1 MTKIQDLAKDI
12 AAELEQHQASITAAK
27 TQLGALQ
34 NAHGDT
40 LAQVDKAKKDLRQI
54 NENIIRARDY
64 AEQVTK
70 EAQAR
75 AGAIANEA
83 DKMNREAEATLA
95 AAQAHAEEIIKAA
108 NAQAKKIVDAV
119 AYKALELHDA
129 NNELNITQSK
139 SKALK
144 KQALDFGNS

>member
-34 NAHGDT
+34 QAHGET
-40 LAQVDKAKKDLRQI
+40 LGQVSTLKEQLAWAARKLLESRQ
-54 NENIIRARDY
+54 E
-64 AEQVTK
+64 AERTVK
-70 EAQAR
+70 EAQQR
-75 AGAIANEA
+75 AGAIVNGA

-95 AAQAHAEEIIKAA
+95 AAQVNAEEIIKAA

-129 NNELNITQSK
+129 NNELNIAQSK